1 MSGRT
6 TGKNSLSL
14 AAAILYIMCRKHKQ
28 KISQAKIA
36 TAANINIMT
45 LRKRLL
51 EVRAFILNTPS
62 FLN

>member
-1 MSGRT
+1 
-6 TGKNSLSL
+6 
-14 AAAILYIMCRKHKQ
+14 MCRKHKQ

-36 TAANINIMT
+36 SAANINIMT

-51 EVRAFILNTPS
+51 EVRTIILNTH